1 MFREV
6 DEEQQA
12 KQAISIIKQKEL
24 ANCYITEFKQLQ
36 SKIN

>member
-6 DEEQQA
+6 NKEQQA
-12 KQAISIIKQKEL
+12 KQAISIIKQKGL
-24 ANCYITEFKQLQ
+24 ANCYTTDFKQLQ